1 MKPRIDISRLARLLC
16 ACALPLALLAAPAQ
30 AQGQAQ
36 KLEKTDVRISLGW
49 TFVASQAMFTY
60 GVDKGFF
67 KAEGLNVTVDRG
79 AGSGAAIQ
87 RVNSGA
93 YDFGYADIGTLTKY
107 NAENR
112 ARMLQAVY
120 ISEDDS
126 PLALFALEG
135 KGIARP
141 KDVEGKRIA
150 VSQFD
155 GARIMFPVLAKAN
168 KIDAAG
174 MNWKTVDPQ
183 LREMMLA
190 RGEAD
195 VITGFTITSVPLLTT
210 LKQKFVVLRYQDFG
224 VDGMGQALVAAPDF
238 IEKNPNTTRAVVR
251 ALNRAMKAM
260 IENPREAV
268 ASLKSRDPVVDLEV
282 EYGRM
287 DLMVNQLILT
297 AHAKKNGLSNP
308 DPRRLTAIIGNVLE
322 VADVKDPL
330 PVNAVYNDRFL
341 PPLTERIPPAYKP

>member
-1 MKPRIDISRLARLLC
+1 MTPIFAGRALRFL
-16 ACALPLALLAAPAQ
+16 ACALPLALLFSPAA
-30 AQGQAQ
+30 QAQ

-60 GVDKGFF
+60 GMDKGFF

-79 AGSGAAIQ
+79 AGSGTAIQ
-87 RVNSGA
+87 RVGTGA

-120 ISEDDS
+120 IVEDDS
-126 PLALFALEG
+126 PLALFTLEG
-135 KGIARP
+135 KGIAKP

-155 GARIMFPVLAKAN
+155 GARLMFPVLAKAN
-168 KIDAAG
+168 RIDTAG
-174 MNWKTVDPQ
+174 MTWKTVDPQ

-195 VITGFTITSVPLLTT
+195 VITGFTTTSIPLLTS
-210 LKQKFVVLRYQDFG
+210 LKQKFVVLRYPDFG
-224 VDGMGQALVAAPDF
+224 VDGMGQAMVASPDF
-238 IEKNPNTTRAVVR
+238 IEKNPNTVRAVVR
-251 ALNRAMKAM
+251 ALNRSVKAM
-260 IENPREAV
+260 IENPKEAV
-268 ASLKSRDPVVDLEV
+268 MSLKSRDPVVDLDAEN
-282 EYGRM
+282 GRM

-297 AHAKKNGLSNP
+297 THVKKSGLSNP
-308 DPRRLTAIIGNVLE
+308 DATRLAKIISSVLE
-322 VADVKDPL
+322 ISEVKDPL
-330 PVNAVYNDRFL
+330 PVSAVYTDRFL
-341 PPLTERIPPAYKP
+341 PPVAERMPPAYKP